1 MDKAQQIYKKYT
13 SNLTAIYLAGLFL
26 YFVLS
31 AILDYVGLF
40 PLVILAGVSIA
51 VILWKLTISIRL
63 RTTTSVSC

>member
-1 MDKAQQIYKKYT
+1 MDKAQQIYKKYK

-31 AILDYVGLF
+31 AILDYIGLF

-51 VILWKLTISIRL
+51 VILWKLTIFKVRRIFWES
-63 RTTTSVSC
+63 